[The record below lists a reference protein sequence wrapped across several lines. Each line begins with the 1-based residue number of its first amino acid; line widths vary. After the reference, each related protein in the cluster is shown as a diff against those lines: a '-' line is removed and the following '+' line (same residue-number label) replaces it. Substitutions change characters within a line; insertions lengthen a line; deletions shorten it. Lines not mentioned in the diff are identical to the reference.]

1 MKAYGMDLTF
11 RPSVLEVVLSEKV
24 FREYVNTHIQETQF
38 PVDSPLH
45 RSMDSIIKNGL
56 VKVWEAGRRYQAD
69 MEKEH
74 GA

>member
-1 MKAYGMDLTF
+1 MKAYGMDLEFHPT
-11 RPSVLEVVLSEKV
+11 VLEVVLAEKV
-24 FREYVNTHIQETQF
+24 FRGYVNDHIQETQF

-74 GA
+74 RA